1 MNHIIVGVGRALWVH
16 VAQPLLQQGQP
27 AQGAQHFPC
36 WTSCHR
42 CHPDPLSFYLDPPRP
57 LLVLWMPL
65 TALQHGERS
74 APASLLPLLAG
85 LGPGLLLREGSHVG
99 PACWGARCLRTVSL
113 VGDPA
118 GCGDATAVPFCG
130 KDRELQPFFRLLCAN
145 HAGLPWAGELQAEI
159 LVRAERWQMPTERG
173 GKKGLKHR
181 GRDEAT
187 ASRCLGLK
195 SRSPISAGGVG
206 FENRHG
212 CANKAKQ
219 RIKE

>member
-1 MNHIIVGVGRALWVH
+1 MGPCGTTPAPTGT
-16 VAQPLLQQGQP
+16 ASTGSPAFSLLDFMP
-27 AQGAQHFPC
+27 SLSPRPPC
-36 WTSCHR
+36 
-42 CHPDPLSFYLDPPRP
+42 FYLDPPRL

-65 TALQHGERS
+65 TTLQHGERS

-85 LGPGLLLREGSHVG
+85 LGPGLLLREGGHVG

-130 KDRELQPFFRLLCAN
+130 KDRELQPSFRLLCAN

>member
-1 MNHIIVGVGRALWVH
+1 MAGPCGSMWHNPCSNRDSQHREPSIFLVGLHAIAVTQTLV
-16 VAQPLLQQGQP
+16 
-27 AQGAQHFPC
+27 F
-36 WTSCHR
+36 
-42 CHPDPLSFYLDPPRP
+42 LSGPPPRL

-85 LGPGLLLREGSHVG
+85 LGPGLLLREGGHVG